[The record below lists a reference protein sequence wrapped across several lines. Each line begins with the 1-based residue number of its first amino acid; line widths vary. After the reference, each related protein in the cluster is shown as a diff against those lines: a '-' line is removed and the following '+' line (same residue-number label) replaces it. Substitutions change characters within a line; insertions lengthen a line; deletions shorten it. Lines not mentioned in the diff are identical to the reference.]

1 MGKNNKIIFWLIPFM
16 LILFGLAF
24 YDYVYL
30 AIKAEQQSLDELR
43 ETKQK
48 TLEKY
53 VNTIARKSVLE
64 NQINNLKESRKVEE
78 TSMVEGQ
85 TPSVAAANLQNM
97 IKGIITGKG
106 GTVSSERTEKPED
119 LSRYKIITVSVDAV
133 LPETK
138 ALNDVLCSFETN
150 LVALLMRE
158 LDVRVRNMREPRE
171 LMVKFKVSA
180 INMGK

>member
-1 MGKNNKIIFWLIPFM
+1 MGKNAKILVWLIPVM
-16 LILFGLAF
+16 LILIGFAF

-30 AIKAEQQSLDELR
+30 AIKTEQQSLDELQ
-43 ETKQK
+43 ESKQK

-53 VNTIARKSVLE
+53 VNTIARKSALE
-64 NQINNLKESRKVEE
+64 NQINTLKESRKIEE
-78 TSMVEGQ
+78 TGMVEGQ

-106 GTVSSERTEKPED
+106 GTVSSERAEKPEEI
-119 LSRYKIITVSVDAV
+119 SRYKIITVSIDAV

-150 LVALLMRE
+150 PVALLMRE
-158 LDVRVRNMREPRE
+158 LDVKVRNMREPRE
-171 LMVKFKVSA
+171 LMVKFKVSS